1 MRIKNIHSSN
11 GLKVFS
17 ALVQVRRIQLAK
29 SISRRHFSLMI
40 KIVWGAIY
48 PCPLLCKRSLFWI
61 SWMEGH
67 LQHIRNCS
75 SLSDKSFWDSNVA
88 SSSRGGGLWCSKE
101 LWLSMYHCLLEL
113 RINIILIRHCSS
125 EDAARWVTHR
135 LASVVWLSFI
145 LCFLCLDFFSAV
157 FFLFVFDFMQSI
169 PNECQQKYVTMCVP
183 ETAQEV
189 SWMRK

>member
-88 SSSRGGGLWCSKE
+88 SSSRGGELWCSKE
-101 LWLSMYHCLLEL
+101 LPLWRYHYLLEL
-113 RINIILIRHCSS
+113 RINCILIRHCSS
-125 EDAARWVTHR
+125 ADAAGLVTHH
-135 LASVVWLSFI
+135 LALVNWFCFI
-145 LCFLCLDFFSAV
+145 LCFLWLDFLSAIYFL
-157 FFLFVFDFMQSI
+157 FFLDLMHSI
-169 PNECQQKYVTMCVP
+169 PHDNQQ
-183 ETAQEV
+183 
-189 SWMRK
+189 